1 MQRAD
6 PIAPAP
12 PELHEEPGGGVD
24 TTPPATSAAAAEPAY
39 GPDRA
44 ATSWLATGLLL
55 LATLALAA
63 VFAAK
68 LENPQWSVNLVEQTV
83 RAVGAAGFV
92 LFVPGLALAR
102 LLTPRRLGRWWPVLI
117 LPFGLAGSTLGLTV
131 LALCA
136 LRPPVATIVFLLLS
150 LALCVWTFRAGR
162 AQVPK
167 ADWPASLAIL
177 VGAGGAALLTLLP
190 LVHAGYLTVP
200 GTNPDAHQ
208 VIGVAWYLQE
218 AYPLGVHTQTALD
231 KIPAAW
237 SGRIPIFHPFGAAIE
252 VGRSGPIEMFAPF
265 VALLTAGAALGAGLF
280 AAAAHRLPGWGAG
293 LVALLVGGSASVL
306 YSALHPYYNQLYG
319 AALMLPALALAWVWL
334 TEDDPRAGALTI
346 LFLVL
351 SLIAYPTTLPYAV
364 LVIAAI
370 AVGARKRPRIPAGV
384 RRRLRRFWPLVVL
397 FFGIS
402 VAGALAKLAGVLTQ
416 FLGDTPFW
424 QGDIN
429 VFPPHGAAYGLA
441 NNAWIVPVAMA
452 AIAVLTLWRTGRR
465 AGIAW
470 LALAALLLVLDVI
483 LRGRGTAEYVDYK
496 HVTFTALILLPLA
509 LGGLVALVAG
519 ARGGAAAGTSAEGVA
534 ADDRGPASPG
544 SAAASADPAVDA
556 PAPAA
561 TAAAAP
567 PAGPAPRW
575 SARRVVPAALGGV
588 LLLAWGA
595 PAYSASKDQVVDT
608 NPNVTPQL
616 FDVVRWSPQIPKG
629 RSVLIDIPATG
640 TQLWATLFL
649 AKDHP
654 VATTDPV
661 SSTTTYSVAPLGK
674 RADYVLGL
682 KLDMETGKPVPPPRW
697 AVGRPILQNDQFGVW
712 RMQLPPAEDRKV
724 PRTASDRLVE
734 PHPEPYGEAAR
745 RNLLHITGNP
755 SREKGF

>member
-6 PIAPAP
+6 PIAPAA
-12 PELHEEPGGGVD
+12 PELDDAPAATD
-24 TTPPATSAAAAEPAY
+24 DATPATDPAPKPAEQAF
-39 GPDRA
+39 GPDRP

-55 LATLALAA
+55 LASLVLAA

-68 LENPQWSVNLVEQTV
+68 LRDPQWNLNLVEQLV

-92 LFVPGLALAR
+92 LFVPGLGLAR
-102 LLTPRRLGRWWPVLI
+102 LLTPRRLGRWWPVMI
-117 LPFGLAGSTLGLTV
+117 LPFGLAGSTLVLTV

-136 LRPPVATIVFLLLS
+136 LRPPIATIVFVLTT
-150 LALCVWTFRAGR
+150 LALCGWTFRPGR
-162 AQVPK
+162 AKVPA
-167 ADWPASLAIL
+167 ADWPASLAIMI
-177 VGAGGAALLTLLP
+177 GAGGAALLTLLP
-190 LVHAGYLTVP
+190 IIHAGYLTVP

-208 VIGVAWYLQE
+208 VVGVAWYLQE

-252 VGRSGPIEMFAPF
+252 VGRSGPIEMFGPF
-265 VALLTAGAALGAGLF
+265 VALLTAGAALGAGLL

-293 LVALLVGGSASVL
+293 LVALLVGASASVL

-334 TEDDPRAGALTI
+334 TEDDTRAGALTI

-351 SLIAYPTTLPYAV
+351 ALIAYPTTLPYAV

-416 FLGDTPFW
+416 FIGDTPFW

-429 VFPPHGAAYGLA
+429 IFPPHGAAWGLD
-441 NNAWIVPVAMA
+441 NDVWLVPIAMA
-452 AIAVLTLWRTGRR
+452 AIAVATLWRTGRR

-470 LALAALLLVLDVI
+470 LVLAALLLILDKI

-519 ARGGAAAGTSAEGVA
+519 VR
-534 ADDRGPASPG
+534 G
-544 SAAASADPAVDA
+544 SAAGVTTSDRPTDD
-556 PAPAA
+556 
-561 TAAAAP
+561 AAP
-567 PAGPAPRW
+567 TSGSGPR
-575 SARRVVPAALGGV
+575 SRLTTGRLVPAALGGV

-595 PAYSASKDQVVDT
+595 PAFSASKKQVVET

-616 FDVVRWSPQIPKG
+616 FDIVRWSPQIPKG
-629 RSVLIDIPATG
+629 RSVLIDVPAFG
-640 TQLWATLFL
+640 TQLWAMLFL

-654 VATTDPV
+654 LAATDPV
-661 SSTTTYSVAPLGK
+661 SSTTTYSVPARGK

-682 KLDMETGKPVPPPRW
+682 KLDLRSGKPVPPPRW
-697 AVGRPILQNDQFGVW
+697 AVGRPIVQNDQFGVW
-712 RMQLPPAEDRKV
+712 RMQLPPAEDRSV
-724 PRTASDRLVE
+724 PRTASYRLVE
-734 PHPEPYGEAAR
+734 PHPVPFGETAR
-745 RNLLHITGNP
+745 RAQFDITGNA
-755 SREKGF
+755 SRVKGF